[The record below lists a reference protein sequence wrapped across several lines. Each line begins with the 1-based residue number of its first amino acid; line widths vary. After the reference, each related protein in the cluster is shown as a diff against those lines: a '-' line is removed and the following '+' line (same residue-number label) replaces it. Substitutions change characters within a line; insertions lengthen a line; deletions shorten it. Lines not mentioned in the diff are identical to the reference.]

1 MHPLASKTKF
11 DEQTRG
17 FTENLLRVR
26 GWKIHSIEHPV
37 VDVEFTSLNRN
48 GLRLRLICD
57 NWDNDPPSIQLLS
70 AAGDRLLSVKRDP
83 AGVINDSRHPHTG
96 YPFICMR
103 GSREYHTHSS
113 HVTDHWSNYRGK
125 SSYDL
130 GGILSQIWRAWMKT

>member
-1 MHPLASKTKF
+1 MHLLPSKIKF
-11 DEQTRG
+11 DEQIRG
-17 FTENLLRVR
+17 FSENLLKIR
-26 GWKIHSIEHPV
+26 GWKIHSIEYPV
-37 VDVEFTSLNRN
+37 LDVEFTSLQRQ
-48 GLRLRLICD
+48 GFRVRMICD
-57 NWDNDPPSIQLLS
+57 NWDDDPPSIQLLS
-70 AAGDRLLSVKRDP
+70 SGGDKLVTVKRDP
-83 AGVINDSRHPHTG
+83 VGVINDSRHPHTG